1 MPARL
6 IASELVGNAL
16 RHSDGPVQLWVR
28 REEEVIRIAVT
39 DHSPEKP
46 EFADLGEDSEGGRGL
61 YLVSS
66 LAPDW
71 GYYLIGEEVFGIAG
85 KLVWAD
91 LPVPLAASGAGEPR
105 CA

>member
-1 MPARL
+1 VAEL
-6 IASELVGNAL
+6 IASELVGNSL
-16 RHSDGPVQLWVR
+16 QYSDGPVQLWMR
-28 REEEVIRIAVT
+28 REAEGIRIAVT

-46 EFADLGEDSEGGRGL
+46 EFADLGEESEGGRGL

-66 LAPDW
+66 LAADW
-71 GYYLIGEEVFGIAG
+71 GYHLVGEELLGIAG

-91 LPVPLAASGAGEPR
+91 LPVPVAASG